1 MEFPLGELL
10 FGIGGLLAG
19 IGALI
24 AFLRLAQ
31 LAERFLAKK
40 NDNSKEGGEYLK
52 HKTKTSSSSQANF
65 IYKSLGFLIYHTI
78 R

>member
-1 MEFPLGELL
+1 MAFSLGELL

-31 LAERFLAKK
+31 LAERML
-40 NDNSKEGGEYLK
+40 NQKEEGRGG
-52 HKTKTSSSSQANF
+52 N
-65 IYKSLGFLIYHTI
+65 
-78 R
+78 

>member
-1 MEFPLGELL
+1 MEFSLGELL

-24 AFLRLAQ
+24 AFLKLAQ
-31 LAERFLAKK
+31 VAERLLEAWESGEK
-40 NDNSKEGGEYLK
+40 SSGEEG
-52 HKTKTSSSSQANF
+52 T
-65 IYKSLGFLIYHTI
+65 

>member
-1 MEFPLGELL
+1 MEFSLGELL

-31 LAERFLAKK
+31 LAERFLVLREEED
-40 NDNSKEGGEYLK
+40 DN
-52 HKTKTSSSSQANF
+52 T
-65 IYKSLGFLIYHTI
+65 
-78 R
+78 